1 MAINVKSAP
10 EIATMRQAGRIVAL
24 TLLELQEKIRPGVST
39 GQLDE
44 MAERLA
50 VSMGSRPAFKG
61 YRGFP
66 ASLCAS
72 VNDEVVH
79 GIPSPNRVLEDGD
92 VVSLDFG
99 VVYRGFVGDAA
110 ITVGVGSI
118 DPTAEHL
125 LEDTRAALHEGV
137 RHARAGGHLS
147 DVSHAIERFAE
158 ERGYSVVRQYVGHG
172 IGRRMH
178 EDPQIPNFGPP
189 HQGPVLKPGM
199 ALAIEPML
207 NVGESETIVL
217 PDNWTVVTRDGAL
230 SAHFEHTVIVTDG
243 EPEIMTLP

>member
-1 MAINVKSAP
+1 LAIKVKSAP

-24 TLLELQEKIRPGVST
+24 TLLELRERIRPGVTT

-44 MAERLA
+44 IAEHLA

-110 ITVGVGSI
+110 ITVGVGDI

-147 DVSHAIERFAE
+147 DVSHAIEQFAE

-189 HQGPVLKPGM
+189 HQ
-199 ALAIEPML
+199 
-207 NVGESETIVL
+207 
-217 PDNWTVVTRDGAL
+217 
-230 SAHFEHTVIVTDG
+230 
-243 EPEIMTLP
+243 